1 MTVIE
6 ILDVSLTETV
16 STRLRGR
23 YIDTVPGTK
32 TAGYLAQISGWVLG
46 RESPAVAVELLNG
59 SNVCRRVPVNI
70 HRPDVAEIYPRVP
83 EAEYSGFKIQMS
95 VLGLTPEIELVL
107 QAVLKDQSRVPI
119 GVIRARRRWREDINA
134 EDQLLVSVVI
144 PCYNQAHFLGE
155 AIESALAQTYPHLEI
170 VVVDDGST
178 DNIAAVVAGYPGVRC
193 LRQENQGLS
202 AARNTGLRHSIGERL
217 VFLDADDRLLP
228 RAIEVGLAY
237 LRDHSECAFVYG
249 HSRFMAFDGSSFQGP
264 PQPRVEGDYYLALL
278 QGCPIFA
285 TGSVMYRREIF
296 ELVGG
301 FEPSLSPAADYD
313 LYYRIARQFPIRCH
327 GETIAEY
334 RKHGTSM
341 TRSGEM
347 MLKYN
352 LMALRAQWKHVNRSK
367 QQTEA
372 YKTGIRFWK
381 RVWGRYVIE
390 QIRAAMAEGE
400 WKRATEGMLSL
411 LRYSPSC
418 LGSMLNDYPL
428 LRKPLG
434 WIQRRA
440 GRSTQV
446 PNLEDRSRQLICKIR
461 DAARAALPRDARVI
475 VVDKGDGDLLRLGG
489 VQEWHFPLATGGSP
503 ERLFA
508 SGPRG
513 SVDITWMQSGRTYAF
528 RLYAGRERQQLLA
541 AISLMRKEGA
551 AITATPRLVHLGEMA
566 DKTTIAWETG
576 GDLDSQVYM
585 SEHKAYAGYYPSG
598 SCEAIAQLEGL
609 RAQGAQYLLFPQ
621 TAFWWIEHYPEF
633 ARHLES
639 RYHLIVRRKDTEDA
653 CMIFDL
659 RHPLPQDTGLLG
671 QLKGEPTTVPT

>member
-1 MTVIE
+1 MSVIE

-16 STRLRGR
+16 SARLRGR
-23 YIDTVPGTK
+23 YIDTVPGIK
-32 TAGYLAQISGWVLG
+32 TAGHLAQFSGWVLG
-46 RESPAVAVELLNG
+46 RESPAVSVELLNG
-59 SNVCRRVPVNI
+59 SNVCRRVRVNI

-95 VLGLTPEIELVL
+95 VLGLTPEIEFLL

-119 GVIRARRRWREDINA
+119 GVIRAQRRWREDINA

-178 DNIAAVVAGYPGVRC
+178 DNTAAVVAGYPGVRSV
-193 LRQENQGLS
+193 QQGNQGLS
-202 AARNTGLRHSIGERL
+202 AARNAGLRHSIGECL

-228 RAIEVGLAY
+228 RAIEVGLAC
-237 LRDHSECAFVYG
+237 LRDHPECAFVYG
-249 HSRFMAFDGSSFQGP
+249 RSRFMAFDGSSFQGP

-301 FEPSLSPAADYD
+301 FDPSLSPAADYD

-327 GETIAEY
+327 EETIAEY

-341 TRSGEM
+341 TRSGKM

-352 LMALRAQWKHVNRSK
+352 LMALRAQWKHVNRSR
-367 QQTEA
+367 QQMEA

-390 QIRAAMAEGE
+390 QIRAAIAEGE

-428 LRKPLG
+428 PRKALG
-434 WIQRRA
+434 WIQRRV
-440 GRSTQV
+440 RKSTQA
-446 PNLEDRSRQLICKIR
+446 PRLEDGSQRLLRRIR
-461 DAARAALPRDARVI
+461 NAVRAALPTDAKVI
-475 VVDKGDGDLLRLGG
+475 VVDKGDGDILGLSG
-489 VQEWHFPLATGGSP
+489 PEEWHFPPAAGGSP

-513 SVDITWMQSGRTYAF
+513 SVDIAWIQPDRTYDF
-528 RLYAGRERQQLLA
+528 RLYAGRERRQLLA
-541 AISLMRKEGA
+541 AVSLM
-551 AITATPRLVHLGEMA
+551 
-566 DKTTIAWETG
+566 
-576 GDLDSQVYM
+576 
-585 SEHKAYAGYYPSG
+585 HK
-598 SCEAIAQLEGL
+598 
-609 RAQGAQYLLFPQ
+609 
-621 TAFWWIEHYPEF
+621 
-633 ARHLES
+633 
-639 RYHLIVRRKDTEDA
+639 
-653 CMIFDL
+653 
-659 RHPLPQDTGLLG
+659 
-671 QLKGEPTTVPT
+671 